1 MDEKY
6 SEAVQVDPGDSDIL
20 QAVPVSNFDP
30 NAVPMLIQCL
40 KACIGTRNKQQQ
52 TANIVGRGESASV
65 RGAVAQQ
72 ALQYLVNNMSPED
85 LGNLGMFQETFVN
98 SFGALGQSTRNASA
112 NMYSNSP
119 MAQRIGQGFNSGYNQ
134 ASSSLT
140 NAYNSPT
147 AQRMNQGLNQGIG
160 QARNMMNQGSASLTN
175 AYNNSPTAQRMN
187 QGYGQARNMA
197 SQGYNQASAAAGRF
211 GNMASN
217 FFTRRQ
223 GQGGRKK
230 RRTRRHKK
238 R

>member
-1 MDEKY
+1 MDDEN
-6 SEAVQVDPGDSDIL
+6 SSLFAGSNPGSD
-20 QAVPVSNFDP
+20 FDP

-40 KACIGTRNKQQQ
+40 KACISTRNKQQQ
-52 TANIVGRGESASV
+52 AANIVGRGESVSD

-85 LGNLGMFQETFVN
+85 LGNLGMLRETFVN
-98 SFGALGQSTRNASA
+98 SFGALGQSTRNTAT

-119 MAQRIGQGFNSGYNQ
+119 TAQRFGQGLNSGLNQ
-134 ASSSLT
+134 ASTSLT
-140 NAYNSPT
+140 NAYNGPT
-147 AQRMNQGLNQGIG
+147 AQKMSQGFTQGYG
-160 QARNMMNQGSASLTN
+160 QAQNMA
-175 AYNNSPTAQRMN
+175 N

-238 R
+238 H

>member
-6 SEAVQVDPGDSDIL
+6 SEAVQVDSGDSDIL

-40 KACIGTRNKQQQ
+40 KACISTRNKQQQ
-52 TANIVGRGESASV
+52 AANIVGRGESASV

-85 LGNLGMFQETFVN
+85 LGNLGMLRETFVN

-140 NAYNSPT
+140 NAYNSPSANT
-147 AQRMNQGLNQGIG
+147 FSQG
-160 QARNMMNQGSASLTN
+160 
-175 AYNNSPTAQRMN
+175 MN

-197 SQGYNQASAAAGRF
+197 NQGFNQASAAAGRF

-238 R
+238 H

>member
-1 MDEKY
+1 MDDENT
-6 SEAVQVDPGDSDIL
+6 SLLPGS
-20 QAVPVSNFDP
+20 SNTGSGFDP

-40 KACIGTRNKQQQ
+40 KSCIATRNKQQQ
-52 TANIVGRGESASV
+52 TANIVGRGETASI

-72 ALQYLVNNMSPED
+72 ALQYLANRSSED
-85 LGNLGMFQETFVN
+85 LGNLGMFKETIVN
-98 SFGALGQSTRNASA
+98 SFGALGQSTRNTSA
-112 NMYSNSP
+112 NLYSSSP
-119 MAQRIGQGFNSGYNQ
+119 TAQRIGQGFNSGYNQ

-140 NAYNSPT
+140 NAYN
-147 AQRMNQGLNQGIG
+147 
-160 QARNMMNQGSASLTN
+160 
-175 AYNNSPTAQRMN
+175 NSPTAQKMNQGFN

-197 SQGYNQASAAAGRF
+197 SQGYGQASAAAGRF

-217 FFTRRQ
+217 FFTTRKQ

>member
-1 MDEKY
+1 MDYENT
-6 SEAVQVDPGDSDIL
+6 SFLPGS
-20 QAVPVSNFDP
+20 SNLGSGFDP

-40 KACIGTRNKQQQ
+40 KACISTRNKQQQ
-52 TANIVGRGESASV
+52 AANIVGRGESVSD

-85 LGNLGMFQETFVN
+85 LGNLGMLRETFVN
-98 SFGALGQSTRNASA
+98 SFGALGQSTRNTAT

-119 MAQRIGQGFNSGYNQ
+119 TAQRFGQGLNSGLNQ
-134 ASSSLT
+134 ASTSLT
-140 NAYNSPT
+140 NAYNGPT
-147 AQRMNQGLNQGIG
+147 AQKMSQGFTQGYG
-160 QARNMMNQGSASLTN
+160 QAQNMA
-175 AYNNSPTAQRMN
+175 N

-197 SQGYNQASAAAGRF
+197 SQGYGQARNMASQF
-211 GNMASN
+211 GNMANN
-217 FFTRRQ
+217 FFTRRQGQ

>member
-1 MDEKY
+1 MNTDL
-6 SEAVQVDPGDSDIL
+6 SQAVPVDSNDIL

-40 KACIGTRNKQQQ
+40 KACISTRNKQQQ
-52 TANIVGRGESASV
+52 AANIVGRGESASV

-72 ALQYLVNNMSPED
+72 ALQYLVNNMSPEV
-85 LGNLGMFQETFVN
+85 LGNLGMFQETTLN
-98 SFGALGQSTRNASA
+98 SMGALGQSTRNASA

-119 MAQRIGQGFNSGYNQ
+119 TAQRIGQGFNSGYNQ
-134 ASSSLT
+134 AST
-140 NAYNSPT
+140 
-147 AQRMNQGLNQGIG
+147 
-160 QARNMMNQGSASLTN
+160 SLTN
-175 AYNNSPTAQRMN
+175 AYNNSPTAQKMNQGFN

>member
-134 ASSSLT
+134 ASTALT
-140 NAYNSPT
+140 NAYNSPSANT
-147 AQRMNQGLNQGIG
+147 FSQGMNQGYG
-160 QARNMMNQGSASLTN
+160 QARNMMNQGSASFTN
-175 AYNNSPTAQRMN
+175 AYNNSPTAQKMN
-187 QGYGQARNMA
+187 QG
-197 SQGYNQASAAAGRF
+197 F
-211 GNMASN
+211 N
-217 FFTRRQ
+217 FLTRRQ
-223 GQGGRKK
+223 GQGQGQGGRKR